1 MLKSG
6 LNHVYSRSI
15 KGIVLFALA
24 FMAIPLFS
32 PSAYILSTL
41 ILIGLYTLICTGL
54 SMLMGYAG
62 QISLGHAAFYG
73 IGAYSSAF
81 VTVKLGMPS
90 LAGMAVGIL
99 LAALIAYIVG
109 IPTLKLTGH
118 YLALATLG
126 FGMIM
131 FALFKQLKGITG
143 GLEGF
148 LHIPSLN
155 FFGIQIDTD
164 IKYYYFVWIFVLAGI
179 LVTRNMIHSRVG
191 RALRSI
197 ESSEIASDSLGVDTK
212 KYKLQVFVMSAV
224 FASIAGSIYAHY
236 ISFINPMLFN
246 SNTSIHFLI
255 MTVLGGGAS
264 IWGGFVGA
272 LTYVSL
278 GEILKDMMPLF
289 VSNGTDEFKIIFFG
303 VLLVVT
309 LIYVPEGLAPVIGKF
324 VRKLFPFIKKS
335 DKQDNQLESP
345 EVKQNG

>member
-1 MLKSG
+1 MIKPGIS
-6 LNHVYSRSI
+6 NVYTRSI

-24 FMAIPLFS
+24 FILIPLFS

-41 ILIGLYTLICTGL
+41 IIIGLYALICTGL

-90 LAGMAVGIL
+90 LVGMAVGIL
-99 LAALIAYIVG
+99 IAALIAYIVG
-109 IPTLKLTGH
+109 IPTLKLKGH

-131 FALFKQLKGITG
+131 FALFKQFKGITG

-148 LHIPSLN
+148 MNIPSLN
-155 FFGIQIDTD
+155 FFGIEIDTD
-164 IKYYYFVWIFVLAGI
+164 LKYYYFVWLLVLIGI
-179 LVTRNMIHSRVG
+179 LVTRNIIHSRVG

-197 ESSEIASDSLGVDTK
+197 ESSEVASDSLGVNTK

-224 FASIAGSIYAHY
+224 FASVAGSVYAHY

-246 SNTSIHFLI
+246 SNTSIHLLI
-255 MTVLGGGAS
+255 MSVLGGGAS

-278 GEILKDMMPLF
+278 GEVLKDIMPLF
-289 VSNGTDEFKIIFFG
+289 VSSGSDEFKIIFFG
-303 VLLVVT
+303 VLLVII
-309 LIYVPEGLAPVIGKF
+309 LIYMPEGLAPMFGKL
-324 VRKLFPFIKKS
+324 RAKLFPFIKKS
-335 DKQDNQLESP
+335 DNREKKVDSTGGEA
-345 EVKQNG
+345 

>member
-1 MLKSG
+1 MIKPGIS
-6 LNHVYSRSI
+6 NVYTRSI

-24 FMAIPLFS
+24 FMLIPLFS

-41 ILIGLYTLICTGL
+41 IIIGLYALICTGL

-81 VTVKLGMPS
+81 VTVKMGMPS
-90 LAGMAVGIL
+90 LVGMAVGVLI
-99 LAALIAYIVG
+99 AALIAFIVG

-131 FALFKQLKGITG
+131 FALFKQFKGITG

-148 LHIPSLN
+148 LNIPSLN
-155 FFGIQIDTD
+155 FFGIEIDTD
-164 IKYYYFVWIFVLAGI
+164 LKYYYFVWLLVLIGI
-179 LVTRNMIHSRVG
+179 LVTRNVIHSRVG

-197 ESSEIASDSLGVDTK
+197 ESSEIASDSLGVNTK

-224 FASIAGSIYAHY
+224 FASIAGSVYAHY

-246 SNTSIHFLI
+246 SNTSIHLLI
-255 MTVLGGGAS
+255 MSVLGGGAS

-278 GEILKDMMPLF
+278 GEVLKDIMPLF
-289 VSNGTDEFKIIFFG
+289 VSSGSDEFKIIFFG
-303 VLLVVT
+303 VLLVII
-309 LIYVPEGLAPVIGKF
+309 LIYMPEGLAPMFGKL
-324 VRKLFPFIKKS
+324 RSKLFPFIKKS
-335 DKQDNQLESP
+335 DKREKKVDSTGG
-345 EVKQNG
+345 EV

>member
-1 MLKSG
+1 MIKSG
-6 LNHVYSRSI
+6 ISNVYTHSI
-15 KGIVLFALA
+15 KGIVLFALV
-24 FMAIPLFS
+24 FMIIPLIS

-41 ILIGLYTLICTGL
+41 IFIGLYALICTGL

-73 IGAYSSAF
+73 IGAYSSAY
-81 VTVKLGMPS
+81 VTVKMGLPS
-90 LAGMAVGIL
+90 LVGMAVGVLI
-99 LAALIAYIVG
+99 ATLIAYIVG

-148 LHIPSLN
+148 LNIPSLN
-155 FFGIQIDTD
+155 FFGIKIDTD
-164 IKYYYFVWIFVLAGI
+164 LKYYYFVWLLVLLGI
-179 LVTRNMIHSRVG
+179 LVTRNIIHSRVG

-197 ESSEIASDSLGVDTK
+197 ESSEVASDSLGVDTR
-212 KYKLQVFVMSAV
+212 KYKLQVFIMSAV
-224 FASIAGSIYAHY
+224 FASIAGSVYAHY

-246 SNTSIHFLI
+246 SNTSINLLI
-255 MTVLGGGAS
+255 MSVLGGGAS

-278 GEILKDMMPLF
+278 GEVLKEIMPLF
-289 VSNGTDEFKIIFFG
+289 VTNGSDEFKIIFFG
-303 VLLVVT
+303 ILLVVI
-309 LIYVPEGLAPVIGKF
+309 LIYMPEGLAPVIGKLR
-324 VRKLFPFIKKS
+324 RKLFPSIKK
-335 DKQDNQLESP
+335 
-345 EVKQNG
+345 NGSREKNVDSSGGEA